1 MAIIKKFSSLENLS
15 RFGVFLND
23 TNPNSTYFRI
33 TELGE
38 NLTGGKNGF
47 LIEGSECLKETTEIK
62 IEVLDVNGNPIYF
75 EPGQGVPQYYEG
87 LSKVVGVYVYEDTPI
102 GLGKITILGE
112 LKSYFDDEG
121 NKIDVPDNW
130 KGIYNVK
137 WEKQLNINRNL
148 ANETRV
154 RFFKRPKISIE
165 EISKPLFT
173 KTIPTVTQSGSLDGI
188 PFQPEAGLSLI
199 HI

>member
-1 MAIIKKFSSLENLS
+1 MIIIKKFSSKENLS
-15 RFGVFLND
+15 KYGVFLND

-38 NLTGGKNGF
+38 NLTGGKNAF

-62 IEVLDVNGNPIYF
+62 VEVLDVNGNPIYF
-75 EPGQGVPQYYEG
+75 EPGQGIPQYYEG
-87 LSKVVGVYVYEDTPI
+87 LSKVVGIYVYEDTPI

-112 LKSYFDDEG
+112 LKSYFDEDD
-121 NKIDVPDNW
+121 NKVDVPEQW

-137 WEKQLNINRNL
+137 WEKSLNINKNL
-148 ANETRV
+148 VFNETRV
-154 RFFKRPKISIE
+154 RFFKKPQIDIQ

-173 KTIPTVTQSGSLDGI
+173 KTIP
-188 PFQPEAGLSLI
+188 FQYTLVV
-199 HI
+199 